1 MFGRVKRVSLD
12 SVDMKN
18 RDLFVKKS
26 GTKLD
31 KRAELIVDDTH
42 SAILVKNGEMINTLS
57 SGKYPIFER
66 DENPKDTVVDVIY
79 MSKTAKLKT
88 LWGTSQK
95 MVIKDSASGEYVG
108 IGASGEYEIQIS
120 NPRKFYLEVIG
131 VEKSYSIDDL
141 KVRLLGRIVNE
152 IEPVISSLLAEGK
165 TTIDGVTEYKRQIGD
180 KVLEVLQERFERDYG
195 IKMHYF
201 VISKMVTTG
210 VTNEEIEE
218 GTTKKFVYK
227 DKFLAELKDID
238 YDLYKQVAAILE
250 EGLKNSEEEAPA
262 APVKKAPKPSLK
274 PKIAE

>member
-26 GTKLD
+26 GTKLHR
-31 KRAELIVDDTH
+31 KAELIVDDTH

-57 SGKYPIFER
+57 SGKYPIFDR
-66 DENPKDTVVDVIY
+66 DENPRDTVVDVIY
-79 MSKTAKLKT
+79 MSRTAKLKT

-95 MVIKDSASGEYVG
+95 MVIKDMSSGEYIGV
-108 IGASGEYEIQIS
+108 GASGEYEIQIS

-141 KVRLLGRIVNE
+141 KARLLGRIVNE
-152 IEPVISSLLAEGK
+152 IEPVISSMIAEGK
-165 TTIDGVTEYKRQIGD
+165 TTFDGITEYKRQIGD
-180 KVLEVLQERFERDYG
+180 KVLDLLQEKFERDYG
-195 IKMHYF
+195 IKMHSF
-201 VISKMVTTG
+201 VISKMVVG
-210 VTNEEIEE
+210 DVTKEEIEE

-238 YDLYKQVAAILE
+238 YDLYKKVVAVLD
-250 EGLKNSEEEAPA
+250 EGLNAEEDTPVAEPEAKTEPT
-262 APVKKAPKPSLK
+262 KTM
-274 PKIAE
+274 IAE